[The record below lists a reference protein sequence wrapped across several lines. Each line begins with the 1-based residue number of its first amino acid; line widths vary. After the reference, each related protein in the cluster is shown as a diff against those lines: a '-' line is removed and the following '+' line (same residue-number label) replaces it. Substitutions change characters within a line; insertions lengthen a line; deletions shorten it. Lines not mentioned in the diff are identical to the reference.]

1 MYKEPGKNSND
12 KDELEIESLR
22 KRIRWELDD
31 IKEDLL
37 EELENIQE
45 DFEDDIADLR
55 EAKEEVKEELRE
67 VLEDL
72 KDERAYLLREI
83 GETTEGLDDLGED
96 AREQIQRARVKLE
109 LIKIKTE
116 EQREKYEDKMRK
128 KLEKAQRKAH
138 KKAHKKTSKRINIS
152 VDSDT
157 SDEWR
162 EWSDELGSS
171 VSELIR
177 KSMKFVKN
185 NIGDFKKL
193 EEWGESIERAVKE
206 SGIEELGEEM
216 EKKYGEKYGKRFK
229 IDINTKKKPNI
240 RVNQAPKNDKE
251 RIKKRVR
258 GLIKL
263 QKRLPIDKLAQALN
277 RTNEDAENLIY
288 ELVDDGIE
296 GSLEEGIFKFTS
308 SPDEVISKINALID
322 KI

>member
-1 MYKEPGKNSND
+1 MYKEPGKNE
-12 KDELEIESLR
+12 KDEPEIERLR
-22 KRIRWELDD
+22 EKIRWELED
-31 IKEDLL
+31 IKDDLLDELEDIHEDFVEDLG
-37 EELENIQE
+37 
-45 DFEDDIADLR
+45 DLR
-55 EAKEEVKEELRE
+55 EAKEEIKEDLREALEELKEER
-67 VLEDL
+67 D
-72 KDERAYLLREI
+72 YLLREI

-96 AREQIQRARVKLE
+96 ARGQIERARAKLEQIR
-109 LIKIKTE
+109 IKTD
-116 EQREKYEDKMRK
+116 EQRERYEVKIQK
-128 KLEKAQRKAH
+128 KLEKAQRKAQ
-138 KKAHKKTSKRINIS
+138 KKASKRINIS

-162 EWSDELGSS
+162 DWSDELGSS

-177 KSMKFVKN
+177 KSMKFVKE

-193 EEWGESIERAVKE
+193 EEWGENIERAVKE

-216 EKKYGEKYGKRFK
+216 EKKYGKRFK
-229 IDINTKKKPNI
+229 IDLKTNKKPNI
-240 RVNQAPKNDKE
+240 RVNIAPKNDKE

-263 QKRLPIDKLAQALN
+263 QKSLPIDKLAQALN

-308 SPDEVISKINALID
+308 SPDDVISKINDLID
-322 KI
+322 KM

>member
-1 MYKEPGKNSND
+1 MYKEPGNKSND
-12 KDELEIESLR
+12 KDEQEIESLR

-31 IKEDLL
+31 IKEDLID
-37 EELENIQE
+37 EFEDIQE

-55 EAKEEVKEELRE
+55 EAKEDVKEDLRE
-67 VLEDL
+67 ALEDL
-72 KDERAYLLREI
+72 KDERVYLLREI
-83 GETTEGLDDLGED
+83 GETTEGLNDLGGD
-96 AREQIQRARVKLE
+96 TREQIERAREKLE
-109 LIKIKTE
+109 LIRIKME

-128 KLEKAQRKAH
+128 KLEKAQRKAQ
-138 KKAHKKTSKRINIS
+138 KKTSKRINIS

-162 EWSDELGSS
+162 DWSDELGSS

-193 EEWGESIERAVKE
+193 EEWGENMERAVKE

-216 EKKYGEKYGKRFK
+216 EKKYGKRFK
-229 IDINTKKKPNI
+229 IDLDTKKKPNI
-240 RVNQAPKNDKE
+240 RVNITPKNDKE

-263 QKRLPIDKLAQALN
+263 QKSLPIDKLAQALN
-277 RTNEDAENLIY
+277 KTNEDAENLIY

-308 SPDEVISKINALID
+308 SPDEVISKINDLID
-322 KI
+322 KM